1 MTEAQEGSREP
12 EELIDA
18 GAVEDIPE
26 LRFRPD
32 KHRAETSRWLAFV
45 IVALLAGTVS
55 AHYAVIA
62 WLHVSGRA
70 EAAGELDRIFQVW
83 LPIISG
89 LSSSAV
95 TYYFTK
101 ERI

>member
-1 MTEAQEGSREP
+1 MGESPESSREL
-12 EELIDA
+12 ELIDA
-18 GAVEDIPE
+18 GAIEGIPE
-26 LRFRPD
+26 LRFRAD

-45 IVALLAGTVS
+45 IVALLAGSVA
-55 AHYAVIA
+55 AHYAVIV
-62 WLHVSGRA
+62 WLHLSGRA
-70 EAAGELDRIFQVW
+70 ETASALDRIFEVW

-101 ERI
+101 ERA